1 MLLSIVMMVKNEGKI
16 LNKTLASLN
25 GLRSSI
31 ESELVIMDTG
41 SDDNTIE
48 IAKKYTDKVYYEKW
62 DGDFSSM
69 RNKSISYASGE
80 WIFIIDA
87 DEVLVQY
94 KKIIDLFSSELYK
107 KYNSASIEIK
117 NFYSYDKKIYGFSPL
132 VRVFKNDGFKYVGAI
147 HEQPLYKEPVYNK
160 VCEFEHYGYIFEDE
174 EFRMQKIKR
183 NEVILFKELDKDIGN
198 PYINYQLG
206 KNFIISLKYQEA
218 IYYLEKS
225 LELYSRLELIPG
237 YVYTNLANVYL
248 HLGKHKECKNL
259 CLNYI
264 SKEKNDIDMYFYLFQ
279 SQVGLGEYE
288 KCIQSYKRYIYLI
301 ENYDISVQANSLFS
315 ESETIGLRDNAIVTL
330 IKVYYKLKKY
340 KLVIKEFA
348 NIKKQEK
355 RKEVYFSL
363 FMSLYKI
370 DRFEEIL
377 EYYKAL
383 PNSISEKNIF
393 YNNIELVLSNIKETE
408 KESIYKIASKIDGN
422 YGKLNSARLKEFI
435 SISEC
440 KNILKTE
447 KNVIYASLIK
457 IACKNGL
464 DLFNMI
470 HDFEVVWINKY
481 INFTI
486 ADNKEFS
493 FELYKY
499 LIEAPNTSD
508 IEKIKVYRILSKAI
522 LENIN
527 LNMEKYKELF
537 YIYVMY
543 SYQYIRYMYNNFEE
557 EELLYYLCNDEEKFI
572 IRFKNITQSP
582 CDNKLSYIQNLK
594 DLIYEYPENKKII
607 KLIIEDLEK
616 DLNESKEFK
625 LLRIQFIDN
634 IEYLLEKENI
644 EDAKKLL
651 EEYSRSFV
659 EDVRVLNIKGIISM
673 IEGNFK
679 KAEVMLKKAYSL
691 DFRNEDSIENIKY
704 LQSIRS
710 NIL

>member
-16 LNKTLASLN
+16 LDKTLASLN
-25 GLRSSI
+25 RLRSLI

-41 SDDNTIE
+41 SDDNTVK
-48 IAKKYTDKVYYEKW
+48 IARKYTDKVYFEEW

-69 RNKSISYASGE
+69 RNKSISYATGD

-87 DEVLVQY
+87 DEVLVECQ
-94 KKIIDLFSSELYK
+94 KMVDLFSDELYK

-117 NFYSYDKKIYGFSPL
+117 NFYSYDKKIYGFSHI
-132 VRVFKNDGFKYVGAI
+132 VRVFKNDNFKYVGSV
-147 HEQPLYKEPVYNK
+147 HEQPLYKGPVYNK
-160 VCEFEHYGYIFEDE
+160 ACEFEHYGYMFENE
-174 EFRMQKIKR
+174 ELRLQKIKR
-183 NEVILFKELDKDIGN
+183 NEVLLFKELDENLDS

-206 KNFIISLKYQEA
+206 KNFMASLKYHEA
-218 IYYLEKS
+218 SYYLEKA
-225 LELYSRLELIPG
+225 LELYRRLGVIPG
-237 YVYTNLANVYL
+237 YLYTSLASVYIY
-248 HLGKHKECKNL
+248 LGKHKKCEKL
-259 CLNYI
+259 CLKYI

-279 SQVGLGEYE
+279 SQMRLGQYE
-288 KCIQSYKRYIYLI
+288 NCIQSYKRYTYLI
-301 ENYDISVQANSLFS
+301 DNYNISLQSNSLFS
-315 ESETIGLRDNAIVTL
+315 DSETVALRDDAIVIL
-330 IKVYYKLKKY
+330 IKVYYKLERY
-340 KLVIKEFA
+340 NLVIQEFE

-363 FMSLYKI
+363 FMSLYEI
-370 DRFEEIL
+370 DKFEDIL
-377 EYYKAL
+377 KYYKEL
-383 PNSISEKNIF
+383 PNSLSEKNIF
-393 YNNIELVLSNIKETE
+393 YNNIELILSNIKEDE

-435 SISEC
+435 SIDEC
-440 KNILKTE
+440 KDILKTE

-457 IACKNGL
+457 IACKSGL

-470 HDFEVVWINKY
+470 HDFDVVWINKY
-481 INFTI
+481 INFII
-486 ADNKEFS
+486 ADNKEYS

-499 LIEAPNTSD
+499 LIEVPNTSD

-543 SYQYIRYMYNNFEE
+543 SYQYIRYMYSSFEE
-557 EELLYYLCNDEEKFI
+557 EELLHYLCNDEEKFI
-572 IRFKNITQSP
+572 IKFKNIIQSSG
-582 CDNKLSYIQNLK
+582 DNKLSYIQGLK
-594 DLIYEYPENKKII
+594 ELIYEYPENKKIV

-616 DLNESKEFK
+616 DLDETEELKILK
-625 LLRIQFIDN
+625 VQFIDN

-644 EDAKKLL
+644 EEAKKLL
-651 EEYSRSFV
+651 GEYSSSFID
-659 EDVRVLNIKGIISM
+659 DVRVLNIKGIIHM
-673 IEGNFK
+673 IEGDFK
-679 KAEVMLKKAYSL
+679 EAEIMLKKAYSL

-704 LQSIRS
+704 LKSIRS